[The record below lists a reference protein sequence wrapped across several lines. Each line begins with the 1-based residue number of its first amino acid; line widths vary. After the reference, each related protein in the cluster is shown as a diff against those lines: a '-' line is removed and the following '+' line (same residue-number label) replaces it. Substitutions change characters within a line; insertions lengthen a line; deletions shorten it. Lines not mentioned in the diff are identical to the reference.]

1 MGSLFTLRV
10 QFFANLREIIG
21 IKETNIHLTE
31 NQTVNDLLQILR
43 KTYAN
48 GEEFYQNV
56 VEEATQK
63 LQPYVKIIIDGR
75 ILFND
80 VAMNTIIS
88 SEVKSVLIFPP
99 VGGG

>member
-1 MGSLFTLRV
+1 MGASFTLRV

-21 IKETNIHLTE
+21 IKETSINFSE
-31 NQTVNDLLQILR
+31 NQSVDDLLQILR
-43 KTYAN
+43 KSYPN

-56 VEEATQK
+56 VDEANQN

-75 ILFND
+75 ILFNNI
-80 VAMNTIIS
+80 ALNTIIS
-88 SEVKSVLIFPP
+88 PDVKTILIFPP